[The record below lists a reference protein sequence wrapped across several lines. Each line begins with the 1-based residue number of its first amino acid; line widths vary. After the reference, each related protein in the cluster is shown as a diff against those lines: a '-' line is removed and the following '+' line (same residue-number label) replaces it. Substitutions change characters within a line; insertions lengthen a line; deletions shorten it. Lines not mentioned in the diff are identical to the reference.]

1 MEQGHHIH
9 RSRRPSVLRGLL
21 ELPLR
26 LLFAVGLVL
35 IQTIILMRRLLP
47 ASLLLL
53 LCALLPLVGFSL
65 RWLDGT
71 GSWLMLAA
79 ALMLAF
85 AAGSLHRKR

>member
-1 MEQGHHIH
+1 MRRTH
-9 RSRRPSVLRGLL
+9 RPSLVRSLL

-26 LLFAVGLVL
+26 LVFGVGIVIIRAIVLV
-35 IQTIILMRRLLP
+35 RRLLP

-53 LCALLPLVGFSL
+53 LCAVVPLIGFSL
-65 RWLDGT
+65 NRLDGL

-85 AAGSLHRKR
+85 AAGSLRARR